1 MISIFSDSNAKDRNS
16 TAATSCLRPGNYDI
30 ILLVDKMEVV
40 GGSAGGKQNRKN
52 ITPEELKTAGVIY
65 EVRAQPQIRGQM
77 SGPDLH
83 VFTLK
88 FLALKKLV
96 FPP

>member
-65 EVRAQPQIRGQM
+65 EVRAHHMFSRI
-77 SGPDLH
+77 L
-83 VFTLK
+83 
-88 FLALKKLV
+88 
-96 FPP
+96 